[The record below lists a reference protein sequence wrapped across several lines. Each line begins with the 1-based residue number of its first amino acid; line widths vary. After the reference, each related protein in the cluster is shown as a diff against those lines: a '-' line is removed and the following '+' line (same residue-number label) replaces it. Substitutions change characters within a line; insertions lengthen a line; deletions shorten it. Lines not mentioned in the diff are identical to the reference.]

1 MIKENQIFISIKQ
14 FAEMTGVS
22 QVHAYRLVKSGEVPS
37 TMFGTRHCI
46 PRTFLEE
53 KAKAKNRSY
62 NDVEAEALSY
72 SSIKEYVSPVDIAN
86 QILFLAN
93 DTGRMV
99 TGQAISVC
107 GDLKMLSK

>member
-53 KAKAKNRSY
+53 KAKVLTDENEVRNHTK
-62 NDVEAEALSY
+62 
-72 SSIKEYVSPVDIAN
+72 SSL
-86 QILFLAN
+86 Q
-93 DTGRMV
+93 
-99 TGQAISVC
+99 
-107 GDLKMLSK
+107 

>member
-53 KAKAKNRSY
+53 KAKVLTHENEIRNLTK
-62 NDVEAEALSY
+62 
-72 SSIKEYVSPVDIAN
+72 SSL
-86 QILFLAN
+86 Q
-93 DTGRMV
+93 
-99 TGQAISVC
+99 
-107 GDLKMLSK
+107 

>member
-53 KAKAKNRSY
+53 KAKGLTHENEVRNRSK
-62 NDVEAEALSY
+62 
-72 SSIKEYVSPVDIAN
+72 SSL
-86 QILFLAN
+86 Q
-93 DTGRMV
+93 
-99 TGQAISVC
+99 
-107 GDLKMLSK
+107 

>member
-53 KAKAKNRSY
+53 KAKVLTHENEVRNHTK
-62 NDVEAEALSY
+62 
-72 SSIKEYVSPVDIAN
+72 SSL
-86 QILFLAN
+86 Q
-93 DTGRMV
+93 
-99 TGQAISVC
+99 
-107 GDLKMLSK
+107 

>member
-1 MIKENQIFISIKQ
+1 MIKENQMFISIKQ

-53 KAKAKNRSY
+53 KAKGLTHENEVRNRSK
-62 NDVEAEALSY
+62 
-72 SSIKEYVSPVDIAN
+72 SSL
-86 QILFLAN
+86 Q
-93 DTGRMV
+93 
-99 TGQAISVC
+99 
-107 GDLKMLSK
+107 